1 MLPTHLQLYIPLANY
16 ARDPGM
22 RVSGIVR
29 RKRCRSTLQDLR
41 IQLRSMGS
49 GGSVPEKVVA
59 AEKKA
64 ASPSVAI
71 IYYSTYGHV
80 KKMADE
86 IKSGDSPPILSM
98 QAVFR

>member
-1 MLPTHLQLYIPLANY
+1 MDSRLPSACAAAL
-16 ARDPGM
+16 
-22 RVSGIVR
+22 
-29 RKRCRSTLQDLR
+29 CRILR
-41 IQLRSMGS
+41 ILRSLAAMGS

-64 ASPSVAI
+64 ASPAVAI

-86 IKSGDSPPILSM
+86 IKSGGSTCITQRVASCEGSLC
-98 QAVFR
+98 FL

>member
-1 MLPTHLQLYIPLANY
+1 
-16 ARDPGM
+16 
-22 RVSGIVR
+22 
-29 RKRCRSTLQDLR
+29 
-41 IQLRSMGS
+41 MGS

-86 IKSGDSPPILSM
+86 IKSGDSTPILSM
-98 QAVFR
+98 QAV